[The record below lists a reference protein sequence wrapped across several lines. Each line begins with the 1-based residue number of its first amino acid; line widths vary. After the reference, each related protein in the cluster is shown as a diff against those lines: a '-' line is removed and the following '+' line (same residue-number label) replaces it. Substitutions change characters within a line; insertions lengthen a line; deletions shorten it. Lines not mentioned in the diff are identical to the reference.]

1 MSYARMAR
9 IKPLKTRE
17 QIVFYPFL
25 LYVSSF
31 WELYSV
37 YSMNIASPNEK
48 KR

>member
-25 LYVSSF
+25 TGVSIVLGKLADAERF
-31 WELYSV
+31 
-37 YSMNIASPNEK
+37 
-48 KR
+48 